1 MARRDGSDAPVFKP
15 MRQQEPCKYVRDMNR
30 RIDVTFDER
39 LDGFPGIAGA
49 MRRQSLLHGDEGNL
63 RLPENP

>member
-1 MARRDGSDAPVFKP
+1 MD
-15 MRQQEPCKYVRDMNR
+15 R

-49 MRRQSLLHGDEGNL
+49 MHLESLLHGGEGSL
-63 RLPENP
+63 RLSENP